1 MTEDASITGSISA
14 EDVDLPAGA
23 SLTFSTTSTA
33 AGLTLNADVL
43 TASMRRLTT
52 A

>member
-23 SLTFSTTSTA
+23 SLTFSTTSTQQA
-33 AGLTLNADVL
+33 
-43 TASMRRLTT
+43 
-52 A
+52 